1 MEIESFLT
9 FLTFL
14 TFGETS
20 LGAWLSELLGTDW
33 SWRPFYRK
41 YKWSFMYLSVI
52 PASPQAAIGSTH
64 VAPASSSQMQP
75 VQTAPGSSDSQATR
89 EVSPKVKKVKKIK
102 KVKRFFIDFHCKKQC
117 FFNFWNGF

>member
-1 MEIESFLT
+1 MEIESFFLT

-20 LGAWLSELLGTDW
+20 LGAWLSELPGTDW
-33 SWRPFYRK
+33 SWRQFYRK
-41 YKWSFMYLSVI
+41 CKWSFMYLNMI

-75 VQTAPGSSDSQATR
+75 AQATPGSSDSQATR
-89 EVSPKVKKVKKIK
+89 EVSPKVKKVKK
-102 KVKRFFIDFHCKKQC
+102 VKTFFIDFHCKKQC
-117 FFNFWNGF
+117 LFNFWNGF